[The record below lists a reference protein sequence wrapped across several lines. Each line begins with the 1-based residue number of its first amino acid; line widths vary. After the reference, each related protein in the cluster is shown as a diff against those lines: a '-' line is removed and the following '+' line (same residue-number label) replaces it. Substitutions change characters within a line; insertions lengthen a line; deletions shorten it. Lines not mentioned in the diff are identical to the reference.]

1 MGQGGVLWSRNI
13 VLRESNCVKIYLE
26 MGERVKEADAAVTK
40 VQSEIQVQ
48 LEQTNN
54 KLAIQVQLWT
64 VHISYRNLNIF
75 SHQICHKKSLVGYIF
90 MDHSR

>member
-1 MGQGGVLWSRNI
+1 MHVILNPCFSTY
-13 VLRESNCVKIYLE
+13 LYLE

-54 KLAIQVQLWT
+54 KLAIQVQF
-64 VHISYRNLNIF
+64 IF
-75 SHQICHKKSLVGYIF
+75 
-90 MDHSR
+90 

>member
-1 MGQGGVLWSRNI
+1 
-13 VLRESNCVKIYLE
+13 

-54 KLAIQVQLWT
+54 KLAIQVHFIFHWNRIFIFASYYKQLSAD
-64 VHISYRNLNIF
+64 IKML
-75 SHQICHKKSLVGYIF
+75 Q
-90 MDHSR
+90 D

>member
-1 MGQGGVLWSRNI
+1 
-13 VLRESNCVKIYLE
+13 

-64 VHISYRNLNIF
+64 ASTHIL
-75 SHQICHKKSLVGYIF
+75 
-90 MDHSR
+90 